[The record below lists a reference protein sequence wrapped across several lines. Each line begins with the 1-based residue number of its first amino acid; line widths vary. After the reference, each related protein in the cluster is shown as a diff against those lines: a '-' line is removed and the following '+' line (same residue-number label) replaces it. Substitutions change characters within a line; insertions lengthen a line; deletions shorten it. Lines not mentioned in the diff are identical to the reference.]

1 MVLRGLLRGHNE
13 GNSMNGRN
21 RRRKDVPFN
30 PFAPNA
36 VAERNRRQAERAK
49 EKRMQDAQNVPNSTS
64 ITGNEKTAN
73 KSLEEL
79 RKKAQEKLGV
89 EETKTTVETKI
100 ESVAP
105 QQVKKESEKPE
116 VILQPKLV
124 ESPEPSGQIEDGTT
138 PTIIQN
144 SEEDLLPKNQRPSR
158 EQRLAELKRK
168 SQQSKDNAKARK
180 SKLSSEISNSQVEP
194 LTANESMLTDVI
206 GDINIDKDEITISD
220 DKNNNVFKTI
230 QSVDKKSAGISK
242 KKRKSRR
249 MDKKGGGRQRME
261 KKIKKEKILEFKYA
275 AREIL
280 NNPDVPEEH
289 RSNILGQIIAK
300 GERISIDAALE
311 FIDQKNLELILT
323 DEISDKLKSEIKSI
337 TTRR

>member
-1 MVLRGLLRGHNE
+1 
-13 GNSMNGRN
+13 MNGRN

-49 EKRMQDAQNVPNSTS
+49 EKRRQDAQNVPGSAS
-64 ITGNEKTAN
+64 ATGNEKTPN

-79 RKKAQEKLGV
+79 RKKAQQKLGV
-89 EETKTTVETKI
+89 EESTPEVEPKI
-100 ESVAP
+100 EQTTP
-105 QQVKKESEKPE
+105 LQVKKEPTKEE
-116 VILQPKLV
+116 VSPQTKV
-124 ESPEPSGQIEDGTT
+124 VQSPEPKGQIEEE
-138 PTIIQN
+138 TIPIITQN
-144 SEEDLLPKNQRPSR
+144 SEEDLLPKIQRPSR
-158 EQRLAELKRK
+158 EERLAELKRK

-180 SKLSSEISNSQVEP
+180 SKPNTEISTPEVDLIPVTESV
-194 LTANESMLTDVI
+194 LTEVTGELPAI
-206 GDINIDKDEITISD
+206 D
-220 DKNNNVFKTI
+220 DKNINVFKTI
-230 QSVDKKSAGISK
+230 QSVDKNSAGISK

-249 MDKKGGGRQRME
+249 IDKKGGGRQRME
-261 KKIKKEKILEFKYA
+261 KKLSKHKILEFKYV

-280 NNPDVPEEH
+280 DNPDVPEEH

-300 GERISIDAALE
+300 GERISIEAALE
-311 FIDQKNLELILT
+311 FIEQKKLELILT

>member
-1 MVLRGLLRGHNE
+1 
-13 GNSMNGRN
+13 MNGRN

-49 EKRMQDAQNVPNSTS
+49 EKRMQDAQNAPSSTG
-64 ITGNEKTAN
+64 ITGNEKTAT

-79 RKKAQEKLGV
+79 RKKAQQKLGV
-89 EETKTTVETKI
+89 EETNTTVETKV
-100 ESVAP
+100 EATVP
-105 QQVKKESEKPE
+105 QQVKKESVKAEA
-116 VILQPKLV
+116 ISQPKPV
-124 ESPEPSGQIEDGTT
+124 QSPEAGGKIEEEIT
-138 PTIIQN
+138 PTITQN
-144 SEEDLLPKNQRPSR
+144 SEEDLLPKTQRPSR
-158 EQRLAELKRK
+158 EERLAELKRK

-180 SKLSSEISNSQVEP
+180 TKPISDISDSQGELVS
-194 LTANESMLTDVI
+194 ADESMLTDI
-206 GDINIDKDEITISD
+206 TGDINIDKDMLTISD
-220 DKNNNVFKTI
+220 EKNNNVFKTI

-275 AREIL
+275 AKDIL

-300 GERISIDAALE
+300 GERISIEAALE
-311 FIDQKNLELILT
+311 FIDQKNLELIIT

>member
-1 MVLRGLLRGHNE
+1 
-13 GNSMNGRN
+13 MNGRN

-49 EKRMQDAQNVPNSTS
+49 EKRRQDAQNVPGSTS
-64 ITGNEKTAN
+64 ATGNEKTPN

-79 RKKAQEKLGV
+79 RKKAQQKLGV
-89 EETKTTVETKI
+89 EETTSEVEPKIKETT
-100 ESVAP
+100 P
-105 QQVKKESEKPE
+105 QQVKKEPTKEE
-116 VILQPKLV
+116 VSSQNKV
-124 ESPEPSGQIEDGTT
+124 VQSPEPKGQIEEE
-138 PTIIQN
+138 TIPIITQN
-144 SEEDLLPKNQRPSR
+144 SEEDLLPKIQRPSR
-158 EQRLAELKRK
+158 EERLAELKRK

-180 SKLSSEISNSQVEP
+180 SKPNTEISTPEVDLIPATESV
-194 LTANESMLTDVI
+194 LTEVTGELPAI
-206 GDINIDKDEITISD
+206 D
-220 DKNNNVFKTI
+220 DKNINVFKTI
-230 QSVDKKSAGISK
+230 QSVDKNSAGISK

-249 MDKKGGGRQRME
+249 IDKKGGGRQRME
-261 KKIKKEKILEFKYA
+261 KKLSKHKILEFKYV

-280 NNPDVPEEH
+280 DNPDVPEEH

-300 GERISIDAALE
+300 GERISIEAALE
-311 FIDQKNLELILT
+311 FIEQKKLELILT

>member
-1 MVLRGLLRGHNE
+1 
-13 GNSMNGRN
+13 MNGRN

-49 EKRMQDAQNVPNSTS
+49 EKRMQDAQNVPSSTS
-64 ITGNEKTAN
+64 IPGNEKTGN

-79 RKKAQEKLGV
+79 RKKAQQKLGV
-89 EETKTTVETKI
+89 EETKTVVETKV
-100 ESVAP
+100 EATVP
-105 QQVKKESEKPE
+105 QQVKKESVKAE
-116 VILQPKLV
+116 VTSQPKLV
-124 ESPEPSGQIEDGTT
+124 QSPEANGQIEDEIT
-138 PTIIQN
+138 PTITQN
-144 SEEDLLPKNQRPSR
+144 SEEDLLPKTQRPSR
-158 EQRLAELKRK
+158 EERLAELKRK

-180 SKLSSEISNSQVEP
+180 SKPTTEINDSQGALVS
-194 LTANESMLTDVI
+194 ADESILTDI
-206 GDINIDKDEITISD
+206 TGDINTDNAMLTISD
-220 DKNNNVFKTI
+220 EKNNNVFKTI

-261 KKIKKEKILEFKYA
+261 KKIKKEKILEFKYV

-300 GERISIDAALE
+300 GERISIEAALE
-311 FIDQKNLELILT
+311 FIEQKNLELIIT
-323 DEISDKLKSEIKSI
+323 DEISDKLKSEIKNI

>member
-1 MVLRGLLRGHNE
+1 
-13 GNSMNGRN
+13 MNGRN

-49 EKRMQDAQNVPNSTS
+49 EKRRQDAQNVPGSTS
-64 ITGNEKTAN
+64 STGNERTPN

-79 RKKAQEKLGV
+79 RKKAQQKLGV
-89 EETKTTVETKI
+89 EETTSEVEPKI
-100 ESVAP
+100 EETTP
-105 QQVKKESEKPE
+105 QQVKKELTKE
-116 VILQPKLV
+116 VSSQTEV
-124 ESPEPSGQIEDGTT
+124 VQSPEPKGQIVEE
-138 PTIIQN
+138 TIPIITQN
-144 SEEDLLPKNQRPSR
+144 SEEDLLPKIQRPSR
-158 EQRLAELKRK
+158 EEHLAELKRK

-180 SKLSSEISNSQVEP
+180 SKPNNEISIPEVDLIPATESV
-194 LTANESMLTDVI
+194 LTEVTGELRAIDEK
-206 GDINIDKDEITISD
+206 NI
-220 DKNNNVFKTI
+220 NVFKTI
-230 QSVDKKSAGISK
+230 QSVDKNSAGISK

-249 MDKKGGGRQRME
+249 IDKKGGGRQRME
-261 KKIKKEKILEFKYA
+261 KKLSKHKILEFKYV

-280 NNPDVPEEH
+280 DNPDVPEEH

-300 GERISIDAALE
+300 GERISIEAALE
-311 FIDQKNLELILT
+311 FIEQKKVELILT

>member
-1 MVLRGLLRGHNE
+1 
-13 GNSMNGRN
+13 MNGRN

-49 EKRMQDAQNVPNSTS
+49 EKRRQDAQNVTGSTS
-64 ITGNEKTAN
+64 ATGNEKTPN

-79 RKKAQEKLGV
+79 RKKAQQKLGV
-89 EETKTTVETKI
+89 EQTALKVEPKLEETT
-100 ESVAP
+100 P
-105 QQVKKESEKPE
+105 QQVKKEPVIEELSSQTKVIQPSETN
-116 VILQPKLV
+116 
-124 ESPEPSGQIEDGTT
+124 SQIEEE
-138 PTIIQN
+138 IIPIITQN
-144 SEEDLLPKNQRPSR
+144 SEEDLLPKIQRPSR
-158 EQRLAELKRK
+158 EERLAELKRK

-180 SKLSSEISNSQVEP
+180 SKPNTEISIPEVDLIPDTESE
-194 LTANESMLTDVI
+194 LTEVTGEVTGI
-206 GDINIDKDEITISD
+206 D
-220 DKNNNVFKTI
+220 DKNINVFKTI
-230 QSVDKKSAGISK
+230 QSVDKNSAGISK

-249 MDKKGGGRQRME
+249 IDKKGGGRQRME
-261 KKIKKEKILEFKYA
+261 KKLSKHKILEFKYV

-280 NNPDVPEEH
+280 DNPDVPEEH

-300 GERISIDAALE
+300 GERISIEAALE
-311 FIDQKNLELILT
+311 FIEQKKVELILT

>member
-1 MVLRGLLRGHNE
+1 
-13 GNSMNGRN
+13 MNGRN

-49 EKRMQDAQNVPNSTS
+49 EKRLQDAQNIPSSTS
-64 ITGNEKTAN
+64 ITGNEKTSN
-73 KSLEEL
+73 QSLEEL
-79 RKKAQEKLGV
+79 RKKAQQKLGV
-89 EETKTTVETKI
+89 EETKIEVEPKI
-100 ESVAP
+100 EQTVP
-105 QQVKKESEKPE
+105 QQVKQEPVNLE
-116 VILQPKLV
+116 VVSQPKLV
-124 ESPEPSGQIEDGTT
+124 QSSPVKGQIEDEIT
-138 PTIIQN
+138 PIITQN
-144 SEEDLLPKNQRPSR
+144 SEEDLLPKTQRPSR
-158 EQRLAELKRK
+158 QERLAELKRK

-180 SKLSSEISNSQVEP
+180 SKPNSELSNSRVEAISADE
-194 LTANESMLTDVI
+194 LMSTDET
-206 GDINIDKDEITISD
+206 GDDNIDDERLIISGE
-220 DKNNNVFKTI
+220 KNNNVFKTI
-230 QSVDKKSAGISK
+230 QSVDKNSAGISK

-261 KKIKKEKILEFKYA
+261 KKIKKEKILEFKYV
-275 AREIL
+275 ARDIL

-300 GERISIDAALE
+300 GERISIEAALE
-311 FIDQKNLELILT
+311 FIEQKNLELILT

>member
-1 MVLRGLLRGHNE
+1 
-13 GNSMNGRN
+13 MNGRN

-49 EKRMQDAQNVPNSTS
+49 EKRRQDAQNVPGSTS
-64 ITGNEKTAN
+64 STGNERTPN

-79 RKKAQEKLGV
+79 RKKAQQKLGV
-89 EETKTTVETKI
+89 EETTSEVEPKIEETTEQRVKKKPTKKVSSQTKI
-100 ESVAP
+100 V
-105 QQVKKESEKPE
+105 Q
-116 VILQPKLV
+116 
-124 ESPEPSGQIEDGTT
+124 SPEPKGQIVEE
-138 PTIIQN
+138 TIPIITQN
-144 SEEDLLPKNQRPSR
+144 SEEDLLPKIQRLSR
-158 EQRLAELKRK
+158 EERLAELKRK

-180 SKLSSEISNSQVEP
+180 SKPNNEISIPEVDLIPATESV
-194 LTANESMLTDVI
+194 LTEVTGELRAIDEK
-206 GDINIDKDEITISD
+206 NI
-220 DKNNNVFKTI
+220 NVFKTI
-230 QSVDKKSAGISK
+230 QSVDKNSAGISK

-249 MDKKGGGRQRME
+249 IDKKGGGRQRME
-261 KKIKKEKILEFKYA
+261 KKLSKHKILEFKYV

-280 NNPDVPEEH
+280 DSPDVPEEH

-300 GERISIDAALE
+300 GERISIEAALE
-311 FIDQKNLELILT
+311 FIEQKKVELILT

>member
-1 MVLRGLLRGHNE
+1 
-13 GNSMNGRN
+13 MNGRN

-49 EKRMQDAQNVPNSTS
+49 EKRMQDAQNVPSSTS
-64 ITGNEKTAN
+64 IPGNEKTGN

-79 RKKAQEKLGV
+79 RKKAQQKLGV
-89 EETKTTVETKI
+89 EETKTVVETKV
-100 ESVAP
+100 EATVP
-105 QQVKKESEKPE
+105 QQVKKESVKAE
-116 VILQPKLV
+116 VTSQPKLV
-124 ESPEPSGQIEDGTT
+124 QSPEANGQIEDEIT
-138 PTIIQN
+138 PTITQN
-144 SEEDLLPKNQRPSR
+144 SEEDLLPKTQKPSR
-158 EQRLAELKRK
+158 EEHLAELKRK

-180 SKLSSEISNSQVEP
+180 SKPTTEINDSQGALVS
-194 LTANESMLTDVI
+194 ADESILTDI
-206 GDINIDKDEITISD
+206 TGDINTDKAMLTISGE
-220 DKNNNVFKTI
+220 KNNNVFKTI

-261 KKIKKEKILEFKYA
+261 KKIKKEKILEFKYV

-300 GERISIDAALE
+300 GERRSIEAALE
-311 FIDQKNLELILT
+311 FIEQKNQELIIT

>member
-49 EKRMQDAQNVPNSTS
+49 EKRRQDAQNVAGTASTTANDNSS
-64 ITGNEKTAN
+64 N

-79 RKKAQEKLGV
+79 RKKAQQKLGV
-89 EETKTTVETKI
+89 EEPKTIVESVVQEKVVEPVKTT
-100 ESVAP
+100 P
-105 QQVKKESEKPE
+105 VKEAVVK
-116 VILQPKLV
+116 QPKPIEIP
-124 ESPEPSGQIEDGTT
+124 ESKEEKVGEIVPA
-138 PTIIQN
+138 IIQN
-144 SEEDLLPKNQRPSR
+144 SEEDLLPKTKKPSR
-158 EQRLAELKRK
+158 EERLAELKRK

-180 SKLSSEISNSQVEP
+180 TTPQTEIVDDSNE
-194 LTANESMLTDVI
+194 LFNDTDVI
-206 GDINIDKDEITISD
+206 LETEFGNERINSNSSSTIEE
-220 DKNNNVFKTI
+220 KNINVFKTI

-280 NNPDVPEEH
+280 DNPDVPEEH

-300 GERISIDAALE
+300 GERISVEAALE
-311 FIDQKNLELILT
+311 FIEQKNLELILT

>member
-1 MVLRGLLRGHNE
+1 
-13 GNSMNGRN
+13 MNGRN

-49 EKRMQDAQNVPNSTS
+49 EKRMQDAQNVPSSTGT
-64 ITGNEKTAN
+64 TGNEKTAN

-79 RKKAQEKLGV
+79 RKKAQQKLGV
-89 EETKTTVETKI
+89 EETKTVVETKV
-100 ESVAP
+100 EATVP
-105 QQVKKESEKPE
+105 QQVEKQSVKAE
-116 VILQPKLV
+116 VISQPKIV
-124 ESPEPSGQIEDGTT
+124 ESPEPSEQIEDEIT
-138 PTIIQN
+138 PTITQN
-144 SEEDLLPKNQRPSR
+144 SEEDLLPKTQRPSR
-158 EQRLAELKRK
+158 EERLAELKRK

-180 SKLSSEISNSQVEP
+180 SKPTSEISNPQSE
-194 LTANESMLTDVI
+194 LIHSDESMLSNITD
-206 GDINIDKDEITISD
+206 DINIDKAILTISD
-220 DKNNNVFKTI
+220 EKNNNVFKTI

-261 KKIKKEKILEFKYA
+261 KKIKKEKILEFKYV
-275 AREIL
+275 ARDIL

-289 RSNILGQIIAK
+289 RSNVLGQIIAK
-300 GERISIDAALE
+300 GERISIEAALE

>member
-1 MVLRGLLRGHNE
+1 
-13 GNSMNGRN
+13 MNGRN

-49 EKRMQDAQNVPNSTS
+49 EKRMQDAQNVPSSTS
-64 ITGNEKTAN
+64 TTGNEKTAN

-79 RKKAQEKLGV
+79 RKKAQQKLGV
-89 EETKTTVETKI
+89 EETKTAVETKV
-100 ESVAP
+100 EATVP
-105 QQVKKESEKPE
+105 QQVKTESVKAEA
-116 VILQPKLV
+116 ISQPNLV
-124 ESPEPSGQIEDGTT
+124 QPTETGGQIEDEIT
-138 PTIIQN
+138 PTITQN
-144 SEEDLLPKNQRPSR
+144 SEEDLLPKTQRPSR
-158 EQRLAELKRK
+158 EERLAELKRK

-180 SKLSSEISNSQVEP
+180 SKPTSEISNSQSELVP
-194 LTANESMLTDVI
+194 ADESMLTDI
-206 GDINIDKDEITISD
+206 TGEINIDKATLAISD
-220 DKNNNVFKTI
+220 ERNNNVFKTI

-261 KKIKKEKILEFKYA
+261 KKIKKEKILEFKYV
-275 AREIL
+275 ARDIL

-300 GERISIDAALE
+300 GERISIEAALE